1 MARRFHIRASS
12 CAPEAYTRF
21 QIFTVSGYLRSL
33 DAGIIASILA
43 FQADNDIFGNLCE
56 IGVHHGRLF
65 LMLALARRSDER
77 SLAIDLF
84 EDDAINSPS
93 HQHRGRDRA
102 LFTNA
107 HRLGISLS
115 EAEIYKTS
123 SLEIRAD
130 DILSRTGGPIRFFSI
145 DGGHNYENLQNDLV
159 LAKETLHE
167 AGIIAV
173 DDFFNRDWPEVTF
186 ATYDFI
192 KETSEMIP
200 FLLSP
205 GKIYLARAGIATAYK
220 FAVHKANPN
229 AKGKIVRFFNHEV
242 YTVRYGLPRWALS
255 RAYDLAVG
263 YGVRVLHPRR

>member
-1 MARRFHIRASS
+1 MRVSS
-12 CAPEAYTRF
+12 CAPQAYRRF

-33 DAGIIASILA
+33 DARIIASILA
-43 FQADNDIFGNLCE
+43 FQADNNIFGNLCE

-65 LMLALARRSDER
+65 FMLALARRSNER

-84 EDDAINSPS
+84 EDDAINSSS
-93 HQHRGRDRA
+93 HRHRGRDRA

-107 HRLGISLS
+107 RRLGISLS
-115 EAEIYKTS
+115 EAEICKTS

-130 DILSRTGGPIRFFSI
+130 DILRRTDGPIRFFSI
-145 DGGHNYENLQNDLV
+145 DGGHNYENVKNDLV
-159 LAKETLHE
+159 LAKGTLHE

-173 DDFFNRDWPEVTF
+173 DDFLNRDWPEVTF

-192 KETSEMIP
+192 KETNEMIP

-205 GKIYLARAGIATAYK
+205 GKIYLAGASIATTYK
-220 FAVHKANPN
+220 FAVCKGNPN
-229 AKGKIVRFFNHEV
+229 AKGKIVRFVNHEV
-242 YTVRYGLPRWALS
+242 YSVRYGLPRWALS

-263 YGVRVLHPRR
+263 YGVRVLHPRH

>member
-1 MARRFHIRASS
+1 MRANSY
-12 CAPEAYTRF
+12 ALEAYRRF

-43 FQADNDIFGNLCE
+43 FQDDNDILGNLCE

-65 LMLALARRSDER
+65 FMLALARRTDER

-84 EDDAINSPS
+84 EDDAINSS
-93 HQHRGRDRA
+93 SYQHRGRDSA

-123 SLEIRAD
+123 SFEIRAD

-145 DGGHNYENLQNDLV
+145 DGGHSYENLENDLV
-159 LAKETLHE
+159 LAKSTLHE
-167 AGIIAV
+167 AGIIVV

-186 ATYDFI
+186 AIYDFV
-192 KETSEMIP
+192 KETNEMIP

-205 GKIYLARAGIATAYK
+205 GKIYLARAGIATTYQ
-220 FAVHKANPN
+220 FAVRKANPN
-229 AKGKIVRFFNHEV
+229 AKGKIVRFLNHEV
-242 YTVRYGLPRWALS
+242 YSVRYGLPRWALS

-263 YGVRVLHPRR
+263 YCVRVLHPRH